1 MFLIAAK
8 PQPSLLVPS
17 IHDSTPCDSP
27 WILAVSSFAF
37 PKMLPELTLLW
48 LLLDESG
55 EGQKLLYPLECEGAG
70 TGKVE
75 GWGGETAISR
85 SLSGK
90 ITWPLGQS
98 QEIGRANC
106 FALWHG
112 SWILGGT
119 RAWDGSSVKQVHLL
133 PWLCSTAG
141 LCWKFTWKLI
151 NSIQPFAQKLR
162 EPGSGAGL
170 RWQVLIGGQGV

>member
-1 MFLIAAK
+1 M
-8 PQPSLLVPS
+8 PS
-17 IHDSTPCDSP
+17 IHDSSPCDST
-27 WILAVSSFAF
+27 WILAASSFAF

-55 EGQKLLYPLECEGAG
+55 KGQKLLYPLEREGAG

-90 ITWPLGQS
+90 ITWLLGQS
-98 QEIGRANC
+98 QEIGKANC
-106 FALWHG
+106 FVAWLLD
-112 SWILGGT
+112 LGGA

-141 LCWKFTWKLI
+141 LCWNFTWKLI
-151 NSIQPFAQKLR
+151 NSTQPFAQELR

-170 RWQVLIGGQGV
+170 QWQVLIGGQGV